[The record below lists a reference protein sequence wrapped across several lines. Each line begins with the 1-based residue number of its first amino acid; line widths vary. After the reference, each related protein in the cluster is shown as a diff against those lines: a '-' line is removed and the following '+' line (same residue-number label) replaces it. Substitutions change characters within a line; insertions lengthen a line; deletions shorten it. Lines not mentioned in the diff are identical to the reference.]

1 MIVKKQLSIEQKKKT
16 ETMSF
21 RIDSQILD
29 KLRTESE
36 SQGISLNVLAN
47 KIFSRYVDWDMFE
60 PKVGMVPIARPIV
73 TALFQKLSEQETV
86 ELAKKI
92 GKSIV
97 SDIATFMKG
106 SLDIDSFVSWF
117 VTRMKISD
125 FEMNHTVRN
134 STHRY
139 IIKHDLGYNWSLYHK
154 TVLELIFN
162 DVFEKKINFEIK
174 DRMMELFFD
183 K

>member
-1 MIVKKQLSIEQKKKT
+1 LSSEQKKKT

-21 RIDSQILD
+21 RLDGHILD
-29 KLRTESE
+29 KLRKESE

-47 KIFSRYVDWDMFE
+47 KIFTRYVEWDMFE
-60 PKVGMVPIARPIV
+60 PKVGMVPIAKPIV
-73 TALFQKLSEQETV
+73 SALFQRLTEQETI
-86 ELAKKI
+86 ELANKI
-92 GKSIV
+92 GRSIV

-106 SLDIDSFVSWF
+106 SMDMDSFVSWF
-117 VTRMKISD
+117 VTRMKMSD
-125 FEMNHTVRN
+125 FEMNHTVKERKH
-134 STHRY
+134 TY

-162 DVFEKKINFEIK
+162 DALGKKIDSDIK
-174 DRMMELFFD
+174 DRMMKIVFE

>member
-1 MIVKKQLSIEQKKKT
+1 MTIEQKKKT

-21 RIDSQILD
+21 RLDSQILD
-29 KLRTESE
+29 KIRAESE

-47 KIFSRYVDWDMFE
+47 KIFSRYADWGMFE
-60 PKVGMVPIARPIV
+60 PKVGMVPIAKPIV

-86 ELAKKI
+86 DLATQI
-92 GKSIV
+92 GHSIV

-106 SLDIDSFVSWF
+106 SMDIDSFVSWF

-125 FEMNHTVRN
+125 FEINHSVKDSKN
-134 STHRY
+134 NY

-162 DVFEKKINFEIK
+162 DAFEKKIDFNIK
-174 DRMMELFFD
+174 DRIMELSFE

>member
-1 MIVKKQLSIEQKKKT
+1 MNTEQKKKT
-16 ETMSF
+16 ETVSF
-21 RIDSQILD
+21 RVDSQNLD

-36 SQGISLNVLAN
+36 SQGVSLNVLAN

-60 PKVGMVPIARPIV
+60 PKVGMVPIAKPIV
-73 TALFQKLSEQETV
+73 TALFQRLSEEETT
-86 ELAKKI
+86 ELARQI

-106 SLDIDSFVSWF
+106 SLDVDSFVSWF

-125 FEMNHTVRN
+125 FEINHTVQN

-139 IIKHDLGYNWSLYHK
+139 IIKHDLGYNWSLYHR

-174 DRMMELFFD
+174 DRIMELSFD

>member
-1 MIVKKQLSIEQKKKT
+1 MSDEQKKKT

-21 RIDSQILD
+21 RLDGSVLD
-29 KLRTESE
+29 KIRAESE
-36 SQGISLNVLAN
+36 SQGVSLNVLAN

-60 PKVGMVPIARPIV
+60 PKVGMIPVAKPIV
-73 TALFQKLSEQETV
+73 SALFEKLSEEETV
-86 ELAKKI
+86 ELARQI
-92 GKSIV
+92 GQSIV
-97 SDIATFMKG
+97 SDISTFMKG
-106 SLDIDSFVSWF
+106 TMDIDSFVSWF

-125 FEMNHTVRN
+125 FEMNHTIN
-134 STHRY
+134 GSKHSY

-162 DVFEKKINFEIK
+162 NVLEKKIDFQIK
-174 DRMMELFFD
+174 DMMMELSFE

>member
-1 MIVKKQLSIEQKKKT
+1 MTIEQKKKT

-21 RIDSQILD
+21 RLDREILD
-29 KLRTESE
+29 KLRSESE
-36 SQGISLNVLAN
+36 LQGVSLNVLAN
-47 KIFSRYVDWDMFE
+47 KIFSRYVDWGMFE
-60 PKVGMVPIARPIV
+60 PKVGMVPIAKPIV
-73 TALFQKLSEQETV
+73 TALFQKLSEQETI
-86 ELAKKI
+86 ELATQI
-92 GKSIV
+92 GHSIV

-106 SLDIDSFVSWF
+106 SMDIDSFVSWF

-125 FEMNHTVRN
+125 FEMNYSIKDSRH
-134 STHRY
+134 SY

-162 DVFEKKINFEIK
+162 DAFEKKIDFNIK
-174 DRMMELFFD
+174 DRMMELSFE

>member
-1 MIVKKQLSIEQKKKT
+1 MSTEQKKKT

-21 RIDSQILD
+21 RLDSQILD

-36 SQGISLNVLAN
+36 SQGVSLNILAN
-47 KIFSRYVDWDMFE
+47 KIFSRYVDWGMFE
-60 PKVGMVPIARPIV
+60 PKVGMVPIAKPIV

-86 ELAKKI
+86 DLAKQI

-106 SLDIDSFVSWF
+106 SLDLDSFVSWF
-117 VTRMKISD
+117 ITRMKISD
-125 FEMNHTVRN
+125 FELNHTIKN
-134 STHRY
+134 STHSY

-162 DVFEKKINFEIK
+162 DAFEKRIDFKIK
-174 DRMMELFFD
+174 DRMTELTFE